1 MAVSRN
7 DDVSPL
13 YASKVYYVNCSG
25 GEVLQLEGAV
35 KGVDPGITASVVQLN
50 LFSHCTH
57 RNNLS
62 AIHFNMILLFMFIS
76 HT

>member
-50 LFSHCTH
+50 L
-57 RNNLS
+57 LS
-62 AIHFNMILLFMFIS
+62 ATAHTETISQRFIL
-76 HT
+76 T